1 MNRKSH
7 FTTIR
12 ILLVSGLLMGA
23 LAVQNIEAAKT
34 KKLDLNTA
42 TQAELEGLQGVGA
55 ALAGKIIAAR
65 PFKSVEDLMNVKGLG
80 QTKFDNIKKLVMV
93 GTAKAVETTATP
105 SKTKA
110 KTLTTVKETEPAVN
124 VKLLNLT
131 TAGKADLDNLEGVGP
146 ALAGKI
152 IAARPFKSVEDLK
165 NVKGLG
171 EAKFNK
177 IKNLV
182 TVETPKA
189 KSVRTTETKAKA
201 KSQTVESE
209 RVDINSA
216 DKATL
221 EGLAGVG
228 PALAEKIITAR
239 PFKSIEDLK
248 NVKGIGEAK
257 FNAIK
262 DLVSIGE
269 DEGTVTPK
277 LKPGQT
283 ININSASREQL
294 ESLLGVGPVKAEAII
309 TGRPYAK
316 IEEIMKVRGI
326 KEKTFAKIRDYIKVK

>member
-12 ILLVSGLLMGA
+12 ILLVFGLLIGA
-23 LAVQNIEAAKT
+23 LAVQNAEAAKI

-42 TQAELEGLQGVGA
+42 TQAELEGLQGVSA
-55 ALAGKIIAAR
+55 AMAEKIIAAR

-93 GTAKAVETTATP
+93 GTVKAVETAATQP
-105 SKTKA
+105 KTKA
-110 KTLTTVKETEPAVN
+110 KTLTTVKETEPAAD
-124 VKLLNLT
+124 VKLLNLN
-131 TAGKADLDNLEGVGP
+131 TAGKADLENLEGVGP
-146 ALAGKI
+146 ALAEKI
-152 IAARPFKSVEDLK
+152 IAARPFKSVEELK
-165 NVKGLG
+165 NVKGFG

-182 TVETPKA
+182 TVETLKA

-201 KSQTVESE
+201 KSKTVESE
-209 RVDINSA
+209 LVDINTA
-216 DKATL
+216 DKAAL
-221 EGLAGVG
+221 EGLVGVG
-228 PALAEKIITAR
+228 PALAEKIIAAR
-239 PFKSIEDLK
+239 PFKRVEDLK

-262 DLVSIGE
+262 DLVSVGE
-269 DEGTVTPK
+269 EEETVTAK

-283 ININSASREQL
+283 ININSATQNQL

-309 TGRPYAK
+309 AGRPYAK
-316 IEEIMKVRGI
+316 IEEIMKVKGI